1 MSDELF
7 KIDWIERLSGKTTEQ
22 AWDIFHE
29 IYKYIVVQNSPLYME
44 TPKVN
49 RKWISARIK
58 RTIKKK
64 CKLWKVFKTTQRN
77 IDYL

>member
-49 RKWISARIK
+49 RKWISAR
-58 RTIKKK
+58 
-64 CKLWKVFKTTQRN
+64 
-77 IDYL
+77 